1 MRYVP
6 NKGSLG
12 IDLGKKSLR
21 ENNHVQRSIE
31 RERPSVD
38 ILHPLGYVSRELIP
52 FSSSSK
58 IIIRMLARFEK

>member
-12 IDLGKKSLR
+12 IDLGKKSLC
-21 ENNHVQRSIE
+21 ENNHVQRSNDAIE

-38 ILHPLGYVSRELIP
+38 ILHPLAYVSR
-52 FSSSSK
+52 
-58 IIIRMLARFEK
+58 